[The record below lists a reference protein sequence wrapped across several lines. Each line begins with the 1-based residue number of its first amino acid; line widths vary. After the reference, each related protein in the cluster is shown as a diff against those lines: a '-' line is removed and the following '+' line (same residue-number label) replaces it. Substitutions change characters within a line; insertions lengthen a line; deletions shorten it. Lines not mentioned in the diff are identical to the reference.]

1 MRISDCGMKIVKDSI
16 SLILLLSLCCA
27 ASVTA
32 QDDAERQGLIERRD
46 QLRSRIGKLQAE
58 QDFLLF
64 QKEMYSVDSKYL
76 VLDPHRRTGVLKYRD
91 RVIRTFTFSSDSSA
105 SRSALRGAQALTE
118 KAERTEKRRILVF
131 GNTLVLRTK
140 QRMNTAAAGPDV
152 RQYILSSRDMA
163 SLFYALDT
171 GSRAYIIT
179 R

>member
-1 MRISDCGMKIVKDSI
+1 MRISDCEMNNGNNTALIVF
-16 SLILLLSLCCA
+16 LLLCTA
-27 ASVTA
+27 AGVFA

-64 QKEMYSVDSKYL
+64 QKEMYAADSKYL
-76 VLDPHRRTGVLKYRD
+76 LLDPHRRTGVLKYRD
-91 RVIRTFTFSSDSSA
+91 RVIRTFSFSPEGPA
-105 SRSALRGAQALTE
+105 SRLALRGAQALTAR
-118 KAERTEKRRILVF
+118 AERDGKRRILVF

-140 QRMNTAAAGPDV
+140 HGTNAASAGPDS
-152 RQYILSSRDMA
+152 RHYILSSRDMD

-171 GSRAYIIT
+171 GSRAYLIA